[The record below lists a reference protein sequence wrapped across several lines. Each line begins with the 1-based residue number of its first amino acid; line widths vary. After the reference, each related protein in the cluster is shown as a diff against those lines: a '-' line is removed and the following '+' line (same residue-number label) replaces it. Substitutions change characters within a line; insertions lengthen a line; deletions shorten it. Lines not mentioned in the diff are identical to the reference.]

1 MVITHM
7 QVQLEDQAVVEVI
20 LAVDAQMQEELVQ
33 LVKAMRE
40 VAEFMLHQTTE
51 QEVEEEP
58 PSERSYGRF
67 TTTCT

>member
-7 QVQLEDQAVVEVI
+7 QVQLEDQAVVEVT

-40 VAEFMLHQTTE
+40 VAEFTLYQIMEL
-51 QEVEEEP
+51 VEEE
-58 PSERSYGRF
+58 EQVVLEQMVHV
-67 TTTCT
+67 